1 MPGIPDELYCLPHF
15 HGFDHCGLTLSA
27 NDKENVLDRRD
38 IYNEAE
44 IAKKIDDEP
53 HDFASYKVIRIPESR
68 KFLLVE
74 SGLPGIG
81 IQILICRIPR
91 NNESSHSFTS
101 VIKFWVSKAIA
112 SQKGVGEPCWVK
124 AHLIFPHLIYLE
136 FQWLERFS

>member
-1 MPGIPDELYCLPHF
+1 MPGIPDELYCLPHI

-68 KFLLVE
+68 KFFLVE

-81 IQILICRIPR
+81 IQILICRIPL
-91 NNESSHSFTS
+91 NNESSQETIYPFSHSFTS
-101 VIKFWVSKAIA
+101 VIKVWVSKAIA
-112 SQKGVGEPCWVK
+112 SQKG
-124 AHLIFPHLIYLE
+124 
-136 FQWLERFS
+136 

>member
-1 MPGIPDELYCLPHF
+1 MPGIPDELYYLPHI

-44 IAKKIDDEP
+44 IAKEIDDEP

-74 SGLPGIG
+74 SGLPGI
-81 IQILICRIPR
+81 LICRIPL
-91 NNESSHSFTS
+91 NNESSQETIYPFSHSFTS
-101 VIKFWVSKAIA
+101 VIKVWV
-112 SQKGVGEPCWVK
+112 
-124 AHLIFPHLIYLE
+124 
-136 FQWLERFS
+136 